1 MCIEKTRG
9 CRADD
14 RVPLGI
20 CASSDQS
27 RRAKGPTVRVGNPV
41 DWNLPR
47 IRTRKPSM
55 NLKVSPTAAWEY
67 VCPSRAWPVAVLSG
81 FLQGFLLVH
90 RSTFPRFGLPRFLP
104 SHCPRLTAFR
114 CRSGSSGISQ
124 SLSSSSLLRRSVCT
138 IVFPWGLLSAKRR
151 AAGAVDGRVGAL
163 WRWSRL
169 WTLDY
174 PA

>member
-1 MCIEKTRG
+1 MVRRPEDAEKTMCIEKTRG

-124 SLSSSSLLRRSVCT
+124 SLSSSSLLQRSVCT
-138 IVFPWGLLSAKRR
+138 IVFP
-151 AAGAVDGRVGAL
+151 
-163 WRWSRL
+163 
-169 WTLDY
+169 
-174 PA
+174 

>member
-104 SHCPRLTAFR
+104 VT
-114 CRSGSSGISQ
+114 
-124 SLSSSSLLRRSVCT
+124 
-138 IVFPWGLLSAKRR
+138 LSAS
-151 AAGAVDGRVGAL
+151 DGLSMPVRIVGYQSKPFFIFSTPTE
-163 WRWSRL
+163 RM
-169 WTLDY
+169 
-174 PA
+174 